1 MKIYKALFWIALIVG
16 ITIFSIGAYLKFTN
30 QASNGLTAGRFG
42 DIHHERITGFSGMF
56 LGVMF
61 IVLSIW
67 TYRMYKEEKEK
78 FDKMD

>member
-1 MKIYKALFWIALIVG
+1 
-16 ITIFSIGAYLKFTN
+16 
-30 QASNGLTAGRFG
+30 
-42 DIHHERITGFSGMF
+42 MF